1 MRDRFDSGGPLVPTR
16 GMLTAFHAGHTHTL
30 SRRGLLKGA
39 AGAALAGAAVGS
51 GLFDP
56 LGVQAAG
63 PPGIGLVEPIPAT
76 LEFFPGVFRHVQAPP
91 FTGLDSDP
99 GTVYNFEGAAGLAYI
114 SGEAD
119 RTNPKTCETPALP
132 FLFSDMRFQQGVFIG
147 RDGRTREAT
156 FAFV

>member
-1 MRDRFDSGGPLVPTR
+1 
-16 GMLTAFHAGHTHTL
+16 MLTDFHAGHARTQYAL

-39 AGAALAGAAVGS
+39 AGAALAGAVVGS

-56 LGVQAAG
+56 LTARAAAPGV
-63 PPGIGLVEPIPAT
+63 GLVEPIPAT
-76 LEFFPGVFRHVQAPP
+76 IEFFPGVFGHVQAPP

-114 SGEAD
+114 SGEVV
-119 RTNPKTCETPALP
+119 RTNRRTGESRTLP
-132 FLFSDMRFQQGVFIG
+132 VLFSDMRFQQGVFKG
-147 RDGRTREAT
+147 RDGHVREAT

>member
-1 MRDRFDSGGPLVPTR
+1 V
-16 GMLTAFHAGHTHTL
+16 LTDFHAGHAHTQHAL

-51 GLFDP
+51 GLFDS
-56 LGVQAAG
+56 LTAHAAA
-63 PPGIGLVEPIPAT
+63 PGIGLVEPIPAT
-76 LEFFPGVFRHVQAPP
+76 IEFFPGVFRHVQAPP

-114 SGEAD
+114 SGEVD
-119 RTNPKTCETPALP
+119 RTNRRTGETRTLP
-132 FLFSDMRFQQGVFIG
+132 FLFSDMRIQQGVFKG
-147 RDGRTREAT
+147 RDGHVREAT

>member
-1 MRDRFDSGGPLVPTR
+1 
-16 GMLTAFHAGHTHTL
+16 MLTAFHAGHPHTL

-114 SGEAD
+114 SGEVD
-119 RTNPKTCETPALP
+119 RTNRKTGETRTLP